1 MLIFSRTYFQLF
13 AFTLISDTYMHKFIL
28 SLLLFCCVGSV
39 SAGVH
44 NDAIN
49 ISFPD
54 QLAGFKFT
62 ETSSFPVKELGDYI
76 AYRRSDP
83 ILASI
88 YIYTAG
94 ISPIPASID
103 TPVVQQHF
111 TKIIAEAKGMEASGQ
126 ARSVN
131 LITGFQQNTHYFS
144 CGPQF
149 IWREFEFENAA
160 GMHTSYTYLTTMKNN
175 FVKLRISHQ
184 KGDAKARAAVETFVA
199 DIRKLLGNCKD

>member
-1 MLIFSRTYFQLF
+1 
-13 AFTLISDTYMHKFIL
+13 MHKFL
-28 SLLLFCCVGSV
+28 FPLLLFFCVGSV

-54 QLAGFKFT
+54 QLAGFRFA
-62 ETSSFPVKELGDYI
+62 ETSTFPLKELGDYI

-94 ISPIPASID
+94 ISSIPASID
-103 TPVVQQHF
+103 APVVKQHF
-111 TKIIAEAKGMEASGQ
+111 SKIIAEAKGMEASGQ

-131 LITGFQQNTHYFS
+131 LTTGFQQNTHYFS

-149 IWREFEFENAA
+149 IWREFEFENSV
-160 GMHTSYTYLTTMKNN
+160 GMNTSYTYLTTLKNN
-175 FVKLRISHQ
+175 FVKLRITHR
-184 KGDAKARAAVETFVA
+184 KGDAQARSEVETFVSE
-199 DIRKLLGNCKD
+199 IRKLLGNCKD

>member
-1 MLIFSRTYFQLF
+1 MCFRYSRLLLIR
-13 AFTLISDTYMHKFIL
+13 DTYMHKLIL
-28 SLLLFCCVGSV
+28 SLLLFCCVGGV

-44 NDAIN
+44 NEAIN
-49 ISFPD
+49 IHFPD
-54 QLAGFKFT
+54 QLAGFKFA
-62 ETSSFPVKELGDYI
+62 ENSSFPVKELGDYI

-103 TPVVQQHF
+103 SQVVQQHF
-111 TKIIAEAKGMEASGQ
+111 SKIIAEAKGMEVSGQ
-126 ARSVN
+126 ARAVN
-131 LITGFQQNTHYFS
+131 LTTGFQQNTHYFS

-149 IWREFEFENAA
+149 IRREFEFENAA
-160 GMHTSYTYLTTMKNN
+160 GTHTSYTYLTTMKNN

-184 KGDAKARAAVETFVA
+184 KADAKARGAVEAFIA
-199 DIRKLLGNCKD
+199 DVRKLLGNCKD

>member
-1 MLIFSRTYFQLF
+1 
-13 AFTLISDTYMHKFIL
+13 MHKSIL
-28 SLLLFCCVGSV
+28 SLLLFFCVGSV

-44 NDAIN
+44 IDAIN
-49 ISFPD
+49 VSFPD
-54 QLAGFKFT
+54 QLAGFRFA
-62 ETSSFPVKELGDYI
+62 ETSTFPVKELGDYI

-103 TPVVQQHF
+103 APVVKQHF
-111 TKIIAEAKGMEASGQ
+111 SQIIAEAKGMETSGQ

-131 LITGFQQNTHYFS
+131 LTTGFQQNTHYFS

-160 GMHTSYTYLTTMKNN
+160 GTNTSYTYLTTMKNN
-175 FVKLRISHQ
+175 FVKLRITHQ
-184 KGDAKARAAVETFVA
+184 KDDVQARSKVETFVVE
-199 DIRKLLGNCKD
+199 IRKLLGNCKD